1 MENDPCEEKKGRLI
15 DKGKI
20 SPHPGFNLLRA
31 SAYWGFEPISGSLIP
46 FYNLHPFFFFYF
58 FFFISMVYFIY
69 NADLLPPVS
78 KCQEP
83 PAD

>member
-58 FFFISMVYFIY
+58 FFSYLWFTLFIMLIY
-69 NADLLPPVS
+69 YLQ
-78 KCQEP
+78 CQEP